1 LKIRQAFLFYPP
13 DTIKPM
19 LKIGSI
25 RWRGKC
31 SRHPSFDPYLD
42 GRGAIKGVCAKCTAL
57 VEIHESHQKMIAL
70 MRSFAPPQPVR
81 KKIPALDRLQASL
94 FTEE

>member
-1 LKIRQAFLFYPP
+1 
-13 DTIKPM
+13 M

-31 SRHPSFDPYLD
+31 ARHPSFDPYAD
-42 GRGAIKGVCAKCTAL
+42 GRGAIKGGCVKCTAL
-57 VEIHESHQKMIAL
+57 MEIHESHQKMIAL
-70 MRSFAPPQPVR
+70 MRSFAPPQPIR
-81 KKIPALDRLQASL
+81 KKIPTLDRLQASL